1 MQDEESVLAIIYE
14 ATFFQMTREIM
25 FLIQRDGEKTREL
38 ARKTARKAQ
47 GAQLKA
53 EALEKRENEPHIFY
67 GLNGNRIMHRVNV
80 RTI

>member
-1 MQDEESVLAIIYE
+1 
-14 ATFFQMTREIM
+14 MTREIM

-53 EALEKRENEPHIFY
+53 AALEKRENEPHIFY